1 MKAMMKYK
9 NNLKKI
15 HKNQRAYDLFL
26 ITNNK
31 LNVDIKWVKFQFLI
45 AVVDIFNIVTLW
57 FRP

>member
-1 MKAMMKYK
+1 MKAMIKYK

-15 HKNQRAYDLFL
+15 HKNRRAYDLFL